1 MRWNGT
7 TPRFPKTKFISS
19 KDIPSS
25 FIKTT
30 TRILY
35 RPRLN
40 SYFSASQRNFPT
52 FKHFARK
59 IKLHQSNTEH
69 VILAAPLQLSIDHTT
84 DTC

>member
-1 MRWNGT
+1 MAL
-7 TPRFPKTKFISS
+7 PRGFPKQSS
-19 KDIPSS
+19 YQVKTYHRS

-40 SYFSASQRNFPT
+40 SYFSASQRNFLT

-69 VILAAPLQLSIDHTT
+69 VILAAPLQLSIDQIRVKCKT
-84 DTC
+84 